1 MEVLMTN
8 PKDSSKKSQKA
19 VKAERDTILLGDI
32 SLEVFKMPDGQ
43 YRLSQTQVPEAVGEG
58 EISFRDFRKSN
69 SPEALRYK
77 EFRSKKISVLGN
89 NSKIPAIPIE
99 LAAAYWVKESIAH
112 NVVASRLLGA
122 CTVESIERRAD
133 IAFGIKRTEEEYNQR
148 FAVRVDLKD
157 VKRKKLVSAIAHWLH
172 KQKIYGSKGGQT
184 YFKEAHDRINLGLQN
199 LRSRDIKTLNNL
211 PKSAL
216 IRDYFDVDVLVTYSS
231 ISQIA
236 ANFLNNGMACN
247 PLEAIDMA
255 FACYLPSN
263 YIAKPCDLVEN
274 INKVGSNLKKMKSKA
289 S

>member
-1 MEVLMTN
+1 MTN

-43 YRLSQTQVPEAVGEG
+43 YRLSQIQVAEAVGKDEPLFQK
-58 EISFRDFRKSN
+58 FRTSK
-69 SPEALRYK
+69 SPEARCCSG
-77 EFRSKKISVLGN
+77 FRSRKIGIEGN
-89 NSKIPAIPIE
+89 NIKVSVIPVG
-99 LAAAYWVKESIAH
+99 LARAYWVDESIAQ
-112 NVVASRLLGA
+112 NAAASRLLGA
-122 CTVESIERRAD
+122 CAVESIERRAD

-148 FAVRVDLKD
+148 FAIRVDLKD
-157 VKRKKLVSAIAHWLH
+157 VKRKKFVSAIAHWLH

-236 ANFLNNGMACN
+236 ANFLNNKMACN
-247 PLEAIDMA
+247 PIEAVDMA
-255 FACYLPSN
+255 FTCYLPSN
-263 YIAKPCDLVEN
+263 YIAKPCELVEN

>member
-1 MEVLMTN
+1 MTN
-8 PKDSSKKSQKA
+8 SKDSSRKSQKA
-19 VKAERDTILLGDI
+19 SKAEKETIPLGDI
-32 SLEVFKMPDGQ
+32 FLEVFKMPDGQ
-43 YRLSQTQVPEAVGEG
+43 YRLSQTQVAKAVGKG

-77 EFRSKKISVLGN
+77 EFRSEKISVLGN
-89 NSKIPAIPIE
+89 NSKIAAIPIE
-99 LAAAYWVKESIAH
+99 LAAAYWVKESIAQ
-112 NVVASRLLGA
+112 NAVASRLLGA
-122 CTVESIERRAD
+122 CAIESIERRAD

-157 VKRKKLVSAIAHWLH
+157 VKRKKLVSAIAHWQH
-172 KQKIYGSKGGQT
+172 KQKIYGSKSGQT
-184 YFKEAHDRINLGLQN
+184 SFKEAHDHINLGLQN
-199 LRSRDIKTLNNL
+199 LRSRDIKKSNNL

-216 IRDYFDVDVLVTYSS
+216 IRDYFEVDVLVDYSS

-236 ANFLNNGMACN
+236 ANLLNNETACN
-247 PLEAIDMA
+247 PIKAIDMA

-263 YIAKPCDLVEN
+263 YIAKPCALVEN